1 MGDGFLTAEPAL
13 TPLIAGTTTL
23 TIAATLA
30 AEFGLPGNITAIII
44 SMIFASLIV
53 INKEVP
59 LVKRVVLYF
68 INVTTIFIIA
78 MGLNSAGV
86 VLSNSNKDEPV
97 ERGMNIEESAEK
109 PFFHEWF

>member
-1 MGDGFLTAEPAL
+1 MDEFLTSEPTL
-13 TPLIAGTTTL
+13 TPLIAGATTL

-30 AEFGLPGNITAIII
+30 SEFGLPGNITAIII
-44 SMIFASLIV
+44 SMIFASMIG
-53 INKEVP
+53 INKKIP
-59 LVKRVVLYF
+59 IIKRVVFYF

-86 VLSNSNKDEPV
+86 ALSKSNQDEPV
-97 ERGMNIEESAEK
+97 ERGMIIEENAEK